1 MPDMNEDA
9 ARDVLLVR
17 AIETADVREQI
28 LSGDDRRHATRTAA
42 ELARWDAS
50 AHGRPP
56 SPELFLARRAEL
68 LIKRIAEEQ
77 PAIARSA
84 RALAWRPWIAALIP
98 LAAFIAG
105 LAVEHIADRQR
116 VNILAFPLFGIVA
129 WNLVVYLLLA
139 LHGLRV
145 FGRAQP
151 GGLRRWIAAIAQR
164 ALRAPSDRMASALSA
179 FGAEWSKLIAPLTA
193 ARVARVLHL
202 AAALLAAGAI
212 AGMYLRGLVFDY
224 RAGWESTFLDA
235 PAVHAV
241 LSFFLSPAA
250 NLLGMPFP
258 TVDEI
263 AALRFGTTTGE
274 SAARW
279 IHWYAITVGA
289 VVIVPRLVLWLVAVL
304 RERWL
309 AHRLPVDLE
318 APYFR
323 RLIGPF
329 ARGAVRLR
337 VVPYSYSVDETSIAG
352 LRAIAQRLLGD
363 DAELMLTPPV
373 AYGDEQGAGRGIVPA
388 DAQAPLTIALFS
400 LAATPESE
408 NHGAFVAA
416 LRSAVARGSR
426 CAAIVDE
433 SGYRRRLGA
442 QAADR
447 IAERR
452 QAWQAF
458 GAAQGLALA
467 CIDLETPDLG
477 QAERAL
483 EPALATSE

>member
-1 MPDMNEDA
+1 MDENT

-17 AIETADVREQI
+17 AIETADPANRV
-28 LSGDDRRHATRTAA
+28 LSEDDRRLATRSAA

-56 SPELFLARRAEL
+56 SAEVFLGKRAEL
-68 LIKRIAEEQ
+68 LIKRIAMQQ
-77 PAIARSA
+77 PAIARAAS
-84 RALAWRPWIAALIP
+84 ALAWRPWIGIVIP
-98 LAAFIAG
+98 LAALLIG
-105 LAVEHIADRQR
+105 LGLEHIADRQR
-116 VNILAFPLFGIVA
+116 VNILAFPLFAIVA

-139 LHGLRV
+139 LQGLGA
-145 FGRAQP
+145 FGRSQLA
-151 GGLRRWIAAIAQR
+151 GLRRWIAGIGQR
-164 ALRAPSDRMASALSA
+164 ALRAGSGPLAGAVGT
-179 FGAEWSKLIAPLTA
+179 FGAEWAKLIAPLST

-202 AAALLAAGAI
+202 AAALLAAGAV
-212 AGMYLRGLVFDY
+212 AGMYVRGLVFEY

-235 PAVHAV
+235 PAVHAI

-250 NLLGMPFP
+250 NLLGMQFP
-258 TVDEI
+258 TVDQI
-263 AALRFGTTTGE
+263 AAIRFGTPTAGE
-274 SAARW
+274 NAGRW

-289 VVIVPRLVLWLVAVL
+289 LVIIPRLVLFLVATA

-309 AHRLPVDLE
+309 AGRLPLDLD

-337 VVPYSYSVDETSIAG
+337 VVPYSYSVDETSTAG
-352 LRAIAQRLLGD
+352 LRAVAQRLLGE
-363 DAELMLTPPV
+363 DAELVLAPSV
-373 AYGDEQGAGRGIVPA
+373 AYGDEQGAGRGIVPT
-388 DAQAPLTIALFS
+388 DPQVPMTIALFS

-416 LRSAVARGSR
+416 LRAALAEGRSR
-426 CAAIVDE
+426 CAALVDE

-447 IAERR
+447 LVERR
-452 QAWQAF
+452 AAWQAF

-467 CIDLETPDLG
+467 CIDLEAPDLS

-483 EPALATSE
+483 EPALATSG

>member
-1 MPDMNEDA
+1 MARMNENT

-17 AIETADVREQI
+17 AIETADAGERI
-28 LSGDDRRHATRTAA
+28 LSADDRRHATRTAA

-50 AHGRPP
+50 AQRRPP
-56 SPELFLARRAEL
+56 SSELFLARRAEL
-68 LIKRIAEEQ
+68 LIKRIAERQ
-77 PAIARSA
+77 PAIARGA
-84 RALAWRPWIAALIP
+84 RVLAWRPWIAALFP
-98 LAAFIAG
+98 LAAF
-105 LAVEHIADRQR
+105 AVGFGIEHIADRQH
-116 VNILAFPLFGIVA
+116 VNVLAFPLFAIVA
-129 WNLVVYLLLA
+129 WNLVVYPLLA
-139 LHGLRV
+139 LQGL
-145 FGRAQP
+145 FGRSQR
-151 GGLRRWIAAIAQR
+151 GGLRRGIAAISQR
-164 ALRAPSDRMASALSA
+164 ALRAGAGPLADAVAA
-179 FGAEWSKLIAPLTA
+179 FGAEWAKLIAPLTA

-212 AGMYLRGLVFDY
+212 AGMYLRGLVLEY

-235 PAVHAV
+235 PAVHAI

-250 NLLGMPFP
+250 SVLGMQFP
-258 TVDEI
+258 TVDQI
-263 AALRFGTTTGE
+263 AAIRFGPTSHGE

-289 VVIVPRLVLWLVAVL
+289 VVILPRLVLWLVASL

-309 AHRLPVDLE
+309 AHRMPLDLD

-329 ARGAVRLR
+329 TRGAVRLR
-337 VVPYSYSVDETSIAG
+337 VVPYSYSVDETSTTG
-352 LRAIAQRLLGD
+352 LRAVAQRLLGE
-363 DAELMLTPPV
+363 DAELMLAPAV
-373 AYGDEQGAGRGIVPA
+373 AYGDEQGAGRGIVPT
-388 DAQAPLTIALFS
+388 DPQVPMTIALFS

-408 NHGAFVAA
+408 NHGAFVTA
-416 LRSAVARGSR
+416 LRTALAQGRSR

-447 IAERR
+447 LAERR

-458 GAAQGLALA
+458 GAAHDLALV
-467 CIDLETPDLG
+467 CVDLEAPNLA
-477 QAERAL
+477 QVEQAL
-483 EPALATSE
+483 ESALAEPA